1 MVSVLNIIDIFTI
14 VFNLKFGNLANDDI
28 NVFDKIR
35 DKQRMRALEAT
46 EWTARKQIF
55 FQFK

>member
-14 VFNLKFGNLANDDI
+14 VFNLKFGNLANDI